1 MSITDY
7 QAKYLAYE
15 LTRQHAAN
23 GVDKL
28 SQSLFDA
35 SVDLNPHQINAALFA
50 LKNPLSQGVMLADE
64 VGLGKT
70 IEAGL
75 VISQYWA
82 ERKRRVLIIAPASLR
97 RQWAQELQDKF
108 NLPSQ
113 IVDAKTSSSIQK
125 QSGMNPLTD
134 NRIVILS
141 YHYAARIADA
151 LLAECWDLVVI
162 DEAHKLRNAHRA
174 TNKMGQ
180 VLKRALT
187 GRKKLLLTATPLQNS
202 LIELYGLSTVIDE
215 QLFGDERSF
224 KEQFVRKDSAVDLL
238 KMRLKPFVHRT
249 LRKDVLEYIQYTQ
262 RQALTVP
269 FKPTTQEQRLYEG
282 ISALLEREDS
292 YALPKRQRHLTGLIL
307 RKLLASSSRAVL
319 NTLETI
325 LRRLKSLQSVTARS
339 FASQVDEADLAE
351 FLVEDDDLPPEYLE
365 ENSDLDAGQASTARA
380 SDKDIDQKSLA
391 LEIQELEGYIVQAKT
406 IETDTKATALL
417 TALTQGFAR
426 MQAMGAP
433 RKAIVFTESKRTQ
446 DYLVKYLEANGY
458 QDQLVTFSGSNNHP
472 AATAIYQHWLNEHK
486 GSDKISGSP
495 QVDRRTA
502 LIDHFRD
509 HAEVMI
515 ATEAAAEGVNLQF
528 CSLVINYDLP
538 WNPQRVEQRIGRCH
552 RYGQKFDVVVINFLN
567 DDNLA
572 DKRVLELL
580 AEKFHLFD
588 GVFGV
593 SDDVLGSL
601 ESGLDFE
608 KRIQAIYDTCR
619 TPQAIEAAFIEL
631 QQLLEADIQKQ
642 MQQTRQLLL
651 DNFDEDIHDLLR
663 VQLNAAEQRLDK
675 VGRWF
680 WALTQHQ
687 LQNCADFSQREH
699 SFILK
704 QEIAQAPLGRYRLIR
719 HGNKTAVQQQIDEQA
734 HIYRL
739 THPLGEWVLTT
750 AKQKTLSHATIEF
763 NYADYPTK
771 ISVLDDLVRQS
782 GTLMLQKFTVESL
795 DRSEDHLLFAAE
807 NDEGHALHADAAQ
820 KLMQV
825 PARVVST
832 AISSTTAESSH
843 ADCFSRLQ
851 SQLNQ
856 LQQTVNKE
864 VNDRNLSFFEQEVSK
879 LDDWADDLKEGL
891 EQAIKELDKMIK
903 QIRREAKIA
912 ATLEEKLAFQKQQ
925 KNLEAQRNQSR
936 RELFDKQDEVDARRE
951 AIIENLESKLNRK
964 THSEALFTID
974 WRVV

>member
-28 SQSLFDA
+28 SLSLFDA

-82 ERKRRVLIIAPASLR
+82 ERKRRLLIIAPASLR

-113 IVDAKTSSSIQK
+113 IVDAKTSNYFQK
-125 QSGMNPLTD
+125 ASGVSLLTD
-134 NRIVILS
+134 NRIVIMS
-141 YHYAARIADA
+141 YHYAARIEAA
-151 LLAECWDLVVI
+151 LLAECWDLVVM

-174 TNKMGQ
+174 NNKMGQ

-202 LIELYGLSTVIDE
+202 LMELYGLSTVIDE

-224 KEQFVRKDSAVDLL
+224 KEQFVRKDSAAILL
-238 KMRLKPFVHRT
+238 KIRLKQFVHRT

-325 LRRLKSLQSVTARS
+325 HRRLKGLQSVTTSS
-339 FASQVDEADLAE
+339 FASKVDEEDLAA
-351 FLVEDDDLPPEYLE
+351 FLVEDDDLPSEYLE
-365 ENSDLDAGQASTARA
+365 ETGDFDAGQAHNERA
-380 SDKDIDQKSLA
+380 ADTDINQKSLA
-391 LEIQELEGYIVQAKT
+391 LEIQELEGYIEQAKT

-417 TALTQGFAR
+417 IALTQGFAR

-446 DYLVKYLEANGY
+446 DYLAKYLEANGY
-458 QDQLVTFSGSNNHP
+458 EDKLVTFSGSNNHP
-472 AATAIYQHWLNEHK
+472 AATAIYQHWLGEHN

-502 LIDHFRD
+502 LIDHFRF

-567 DDNLA
+567 NDNLA
-572 DKRVLELL
+572 DRRVLELL

-588 GVFGV
+588 GVFGA

-619 TPQAIEAAFIEL
+619 TPQAIEAAFNAL
-631 QQLLEADIQKQ
+631 QCLLEADIQKQ
-642 MQQTRQLLL
+642 MQRTRQLLL

-663 VQLNAAEQRLDK
+663 LQLNAAEQRLDK

-687 LQNCADFSQREH
+687 LQNCADFSEGEH
-699 SFILK
+699 SFTLK
-704 QEIAQAPLGRYRLIR
+704 QEMASAPPGRYCLIR
-719 HGNKTAVQQQIDEQA
+719 HGNKTHAQQKIDELA

-763 NYADYPTK
+763 NYSNYPSK
-771 ISVLDDLVRQS
+771 ISVLDDMVGQS

-795 DRSEDHLLFAAE
+795 DRSEDHLLFVAE
-807 NDEGHALHADAAQ
+807 NDEGHALHSDAAQ

-825 PARVVST
+825 PARVL
-832 AISSTTAESSH
+832 SSATVESGHAE
-843 ADCFSRLQ
+843 CFSRLQ
-851 SQLNQ
+851 LQLSQA
-856 LQQTVNKE
+856 QQAVIKE

-912 ATLEEKLAFQKQQ
+912 ATLEEKLALQKQQ
-925 KNLEAQRNQSR
+925 KNLESQRNQSR

-951 AIIENLESKLNRK
+951 AIIESLENKLNRK